1 MVFSE
6 PTFLFFFF
14 PLTVAF
20 YFLAP
25 WKIKNLY
32 LLLVSLVFYAWG
44 EELFLLVILAM
55 IVFNYFMAIGIDRAA
70 ENPWRLRLT
79 QFGVAFNIAVLAY
92 FKYAFFFA
100 SNITDNA
107 AALNYT
113 RSIHLP
119 IGISFYVF
127 QAVSYLIDVYRREVS
142 AQRDPIKMALFISLF
157 PQLIAGPIVR
167 YSEIEKELMDRK
179 ATKSDFT
186 AGVERFVVA
195 LAKKVLI
202 ADPLGLV
209 ADQIF
214 AVPLDGLS
222 TPLVWVGVICYSFQI
237 FFDFS
242 AYSDMAIGLGRIFGF
257 KFPENFNF
265 PYIATSVTEFWRR
278 WHMTLSRWFRDYL
291 YIPLGGNR
299 VGALRNYCNLF
310 LVFLICGFWHGASW
324 NFILWG
330 AYYGVFLVM
339 ERLGLSAILARIPRF
354 FAHAYLLLIVMIG
367 WVPFRAET
375 FEQTWTFL
383 RLMFIPGAGE
393 TALLYPVERF
403 INGYVFF
410 TLVIAAIFA
419 MPVGNWLR
427 ERMTK
432 SPLMSLSGYAYSGFV
447 AAVFGLSIVAAG
459 AASYSPF
466 IYFRF

>member
-6 PTFLFFFF
+6 PTFLFFFL
-14 PLTVAF
+14 PLTMAF
-20 YFLAP
+20 YFLMP
-25 WKIKNLY
+25 GKIKNLF
-32 LLLVSLVFYAWG
+32 LLAVSLIFYAWG
-44 EELFLLVILAM
+44 EEIFLLVILAT
-55 IVFNYFMAIGIDRAA
+55 IVLNYFFAIRIDRT
-70 ENPWRLRLT
+70 EQQRSRLLLT
-79 QFGVAFNIAVLAY
+79 QVAVGLNIVVLVY
-92 FKYAFFFA
+92 FKYAYFFA
-100 SNITDNA
+100 SNVTEDDAILA
-107 AALNYT
+107 YT

-119 IGISFYVF
+119 IGISFYTF
-127 QAVSYLIDVYRREVS
+127 QAMSYLIDVYRREVA

-167 YSEIEKELMDRK
+167 YSEIEKELVERR
-179 ATKSDFT
+179 ATRSDFA
-186 AGVERFVVA
+186 AGMERFVIG
-195 LAKKVLI
+195 LAKKILI

-222 TPLVWVGVICYSFQI
+222 SQVVWAGVICYTFQI

-242 AYSDMAIGLGRIFGF
+242 AYSDMAIGLGRMFGF
-257 KFPENFNF
+257 TFPENFNF

-299 VGALRNYCNLF
+299 CGQVRNYFNLF
-310 LVFLICGFWHGASW
+310 LVFLVCGFWHGASW
-324 NFILWG
+324 NFVLWG
-330 AYYGVFLVM
+330 AYYGIFLVL
-339 ERLGLSAILARIPRF
+339 ERLGLQSLLARLPRLL
-354 FAHAYLLLIVMIG
+354 AHAYLLLIVMVG

-375 FEQTWTFL
+375 SEQTWTFL
-383 RLMFIPGAGE
+383 RLMFMPGMGE
-393 TALLYPVERF
+393 TAPLYPMERF

-410 TLVIAAIFA
+410 TLTLAVVFS
-419 MPVGNWLR
+419 MPVGRWLSAR
-427 ERMTK
+427 FASADGGGLRRY
-432 SPLMSLSGYAYSGFV
+432 SYSGFI
-447 AAVFGLSIVAAG
+447 ATIFCLSVVAAG

>member
-6 PTFLFFFF
+6 PTFLFFFL
-14 PLTVAF
+14 PLTMAF
-20 YFLAP
+20 YYLMP
-25 WKIKNLY
+25 GKIKNFF
-32 LLLVSLVFYAWG
+32 LLAISLIFYAWG

-55 IVFNYFMAIGIDRAA
+55 IVLNYFFALWIDGAVHQTS
-70 ENPWRLRLT
+70 RLRIT
-79 QFGVAFNIAVLAY
+79 QLGVALNVLVLGY
-92 FKYAFFFA
+92 FKYAYFFA
-100 SNITDNA
+100 SNVTEDVA
-107 AALNYT
+107 VLTYT

-119 IGISFYVF
+119 IGISFYTF
-127 QAVSYLIDVYRREVS
+127 QALSYLIDVYRREVV

-167 YSEIEKELMDRK
+167 YSEIEQELVQRR
-179 ATKSDFT
+179 ATRSDFT
-186 AGVERFVVA
+186 VGMERFVIG
-195 LAKKVLI
+195 LAKKILI

-222 TPLVWVGVICYSFQI
+222 TPLVWAGVICYTFQI

-242 AYSDMAIGLGRIFGF
+242 AYSDMAIGLGRMFGF

-299 VGALRNYCNLF
+299 CSKGRNYFNLF
-310 LVFLICGFWHGASW
+310 LVFLVCGFWHGASW
-324 NFILWG
+324 NFVLWG
-330 AYYGVFLVM
+330 AYYGVFLVL
-339 ERLGLSAILARIPRF
+339 ERLGLQAFLARLPRVL
-354 FAHAYLLLIVMIG
+354 AHVYLLLIVMVG

-375 FEQTWTFL
+375 SEQTQAFL
-383 RLMFIPGAGE
+383 SLMFLPGTSD
-393 TALLYPVERF
+393 TASLYPLGRF
-403 INGYVFF
+403 IDGYVIF
-410 TLVIAAIFA
+410 TLAMAVIFS
-419 MPVGNWLR
+419 MPVGRWLSTR
-427 ERMTK
+427 FS
-432 SPLMSLSGYAYSGFV
+432 SPDNGLRRYGYASFV
-447 AAVFGLSIVAAG
+447 ATIFCLSVVAAG

>member
-6 PTFLFFFF
+6 PTFLFFFL
-14 PLTVAF
+14 PLTMAF
-20 YFLAP
+20 YFLMP
-25 WKIKNLY
+25 GKIKNLF
-32 LLLVSLVFYAWG
+32 LLIVSLIFYAWG
-44 EELFLLVILAM
+44 EGLFLLVILAM
-55 IVFNYFMAIGIDRAA
+55 IALNYFFALWIDQAGQPRA
-70 ENPWRLRLT
+70 RLLLT
-79 QFGVAFNIAVLAY
+79 QIGVALNIVVLAY
-92 FKYAFFFA
+92 FKYAYFFA
-100 SNITDNA
+100 SNITGDD
-107 AALNYT
+107 ALLAYT

-119 IGISFYVF
+119 IGISFYTF
-127 QAVSYLIDVYRREVS
+127 QALSYLIDVYRREVA

-179 ATKSDFT
+179 VTRSDF
-186 AGVERFVVA
+186 AVGMERFVIG
-195 LAKKVLI
+195 LAKKILI

-214 AVPLDGLS
+214 SVPLDGLS
-222 TPLVWVGVICYSFQI
+222 TPLVWAGVICYTFQI

-242 AYSDMAIGLGRIFGF
+242 AYSDMAIGIGRMFGF

-299 VGALRNYCNLF
+299 CGRLRNYFNLF
-310 LVFLICGFWHGASW
+310 LVFLVCGFWHGSSW
-324 NFILWG
+324 NFVLWG
-330 AYYGVFLVM
+330 AYYGIFLVL
-339 ERLGLSAILARIPRF
+339 ERLGLLVFLARLPRLL
-354 FAHAYLLLIVMIG
+354 AHAYLLLIVMVG

-375 FEQTWTFL
+375 SEQTWAFL
-383 RLMFIPGAGE
+383 ALMFAPGAGE
-393 TALLYPVERF
+393 AAALYPLERF
-403 INGYVFF
+403 INGYVLF
-410 TLVIAAIFA
+410 TLLLAVIFS
-419 MPVGNWLR
+419 MPVGRWFARRFVQTDGGGLR
-427 ERMTK
+427 RY
-432 SPLMSLSGYAYSGFV
+432 GYSGFV
-447 AAVFGLSIVAAG
+447 ATIFCLSVVAAG

>member
-6 PTFLFFFF
+6 PTFLFFFL
-14 PLTVAF
+14 PLTVAL
-20 YFLAP
+20 YFLSP

-55 IVFNYFMAIGIDRAA
+55 IVFNYFIAIWIDKA
-70 ENPWRLRLT
+70 ESPWRLRLT
-79 QFGVAFNIAVLAY
+79 QFGVAFNLAVLAY

-100 SNITDNA
+100 SNFTDNQSVID
-107 AALNYT
+107 YT

-119 IGISFYVF
+119 IGISFYIF
-127 QAVSYLIDVYRREVS
+127 QAVSYLIDVYRREVL

-167 YSEIEKELMDRK
+167 YTEIEKELLDRK
-179 ATKSDFT
+179 TTKSDF
-186 AGVERFVVA
+186 AVGVERFVIG

-214 AVPLDGLS
+214 DVPLDGLS
-222 TPLVWVGVICYSFQI
+222 TPLVWTGVVCYSFQI

-299 VGALRNYCNLF
+299 CGKARNYFNLF
-310 LVFLICGFWHGASW
+310 LVFLVCGFWHGASW
-324 NFILWG
+324 NFVLWG
-330 AYYGVFLVM
+330 AYYGAFLVM
-339 ERLGLSAILARIPRF
+339 ERLGLQAFLARLPRLL
-354 FAHAYLLLIVMIG
+354 AHAYLLLVVMVG

-375 FEQTWTFL
+375 SEQAWAFL
-383 RLMFIPGAGE
+383 RLMFIPGVHEA
-393 TALLYPVERF
+393 AFLYPVERF
-403 INGYVFF
+403 VNGYVLF
-410 TLVIAAIFA
+410 TLLLAVIFS
-419 MPVGNWLR
+419 MPVGQWLKVR
-427 ERMTK
+427 YSSWNTGVGRY
-432 SPLMSLSGYAYSGFV
+432 GYAGFV
-447 AAVFGLSIVAAG
+447 TTIFCLSIVAAG